1 MKNILTEEQ
10 CAVLQSNEAQ
20 NFILAGAGCGKTT
33 LLAEVVRRHVNDK
46 TVAFTFTRKAATE
59 MTSKLTED
67 GQSIPSN
74 VIISTFHAFAFA
86 NVKKSNPS
94 VVLSDDDNGL
104 DIVKSIV
111 KRLSLDVKPK
121 AVFEE
126 IKWSKNKNVDYLCH
140 DDVMSKDDF
149 KTVFDEYNKILKESN
164 YMDFEDIIIEA
175 SKLDYDFDVVLVD
188 EFQDINQI
196 EIDYIKA
203 LTKKASKTYI
213 FGDDSQSIYGWR
225 GADNNFELVKDYKVF
240 RLTKNYRSPQN
251 IIDEAAKVLTNKKY
265 DKTINSQVGTTALI
279 ESTTFS
285 DGWKEA
291 EYVISKIESLL
302 PSNESIAILY
312 RSSEMMSAINKLL
325 TEKNIPI
332 AKIETKVVKDKD
344 VQAFKNVLRLF
355 VNDSNLS
362 LISVIPFCGLFSST
376 SKKKILS
383 ITGLN
388 FANSTLPI
396 LMKSGLTLND
406 AIMLFTLIK
415 KINMMKS
422 NIKTLTSSSQFI
434 DLLKTFI
441 TDLKM
446 SVTIPTS
453 FVLNDNDDVMTQI
466 SLYIDDTS
474 VEEPQIVSNQTNGVA
489 VMTVHSAK
497 GLEFDNVFLV
507 GVEKGIYT
515 DDDEDRRVLYVGM
528 TRAKKALYITSTEER
543 YVYGQLVKT
552 GSYL

>member
-332 AKIETKVVKDKD
+332 AKIETKVIKDKD

-355 VNDSNLS
+355 VNDYNLS

-396 LMKSGLTLND
+396 LMKSGLTSND